1 MLESTLE
8 DPRPVLLAQ
17 RKVARDKAIAEM
29 KADGVEYEER
39 MARLEEITWPQPLAE
54 EIGYA
59 FEVYR
64 AGHPWVGA
72 TPPSPK
78 SVLREMLE
86 RAMTFAEFI
95 SSYGL
100 ARSEGVVLRYLS
112 DCYRVLRQGIPT
124 SVLTDELTEVI
135 AHLGTMVR
143 EVDSSLVDEWEA
155 LAAQS
160 SSPAVSAGD

>member
-1 MLESTLE
+1 
-8 DPRPVLLAQ
+8 
-17 RKVARDKAIAEM
+17 
-29 KADGVEYEER
+29 
-39 MARLEEITWPQPLAE
+39 
-54 EIGYA
+54 
-59 FEVYR
+59 
-64 AGHPWVGA
+64 
-72 TPPSPK
+72 
-78 SVLREMLE
+78 MLE
-86 RAMTFAEFI
+86 RAMTFTEFI

-160 SSPAVSAGD
+160 SAPAESAGD